1 MPISLNYEHN
11 KCIQVT
17 KYHYVIIPS
26 LFTFLYIHGNV
37 VLSGGLTR
45 DREKYASSISSTL
58 FVLKSLNLRKET
70 DRKGQVGG
78 IWEDLLDGLQKK

>member
-1 MPISLNYEHN
+1 MPVRLYYELS
-11 KCIQVT
+11 KCIKIT
-17 KYHYVIIPS
+17 KYYVIIPS
-26 LFTFLYIHGNV
+26 PFTFLYIHGNV
-37 VLSGGLTR
+37 VLSWGLTR
-45 DREKYASSISSTL
+45 DMEKYASSISRTL